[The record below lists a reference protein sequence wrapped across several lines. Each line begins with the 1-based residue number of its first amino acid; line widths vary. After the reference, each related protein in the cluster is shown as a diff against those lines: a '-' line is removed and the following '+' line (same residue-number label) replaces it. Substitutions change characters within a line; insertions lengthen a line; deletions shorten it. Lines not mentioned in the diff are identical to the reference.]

1 MTVRGLVYA
10 EPGAAPA
17 LEEIVLDEP
26 GESEVRVRV
35 SACGVCHTDLHV
47 VESRGW
53 HMRFPIL
60 LGHEAAGVVEAV
72 GGGVSH
78 VAPGDPVVVAWHVPC
93 GECRNCA
100 RGNER
105 RCSNYLR
112 GARKMRRAADGAH
125 LTPVLRTG
133 GFADALVVH
142 AACVVKMPAELP
154 LEQACLLACGFS
166 TGAGA
171 ALWSTPVQPGSSVA
185 VIGCGGVGLAVI
197 QGARLARAER
207 IVAID
212 TVPEKLELAL
222 QLGAT
227 EAVEAGDDVA
237 DIDFAYSAIGAPAGL
252 VAAVRMLAYGG
263 TACLV
268 GVPPSGRTLDLDIEL
283 DLFAKHATIA
293 VTHGGDIVPQQDLP
307 FLANAALEGKLD
319 LQRFVTSTVSLEDV
333 PDALEALHTPSGV
346 RTVAVF

>member
-17 LEEIVLDEP
+17 FEEIVLEEP
-26 GESEVRVRV
+26 GENEVRVRV

-47 VESRGW
+47 VESGGW

-60 LGHEAAGVVEAV
+60 LGHEAAGLVEAV
-72 GGGVSH
+72 GEGVTH
-78 VAPGDPVVVAWHVPC
+78 VAPGDPVVIAWHVPC
-93 GECRNCA
+93 GECRNCR
-100 RGNER
+100 RGDER

-112 GARKMRRAADGAH
+112 GARKMRRAADGAQ
-125 LTPVLRTG
+125 LAPVLRTG

-142 AACVVKMPAELP
+142 AACAVKMPAELP

-227 EAVEAGDDVA
+227 EAVAAGDEVA
-237 DIDFAYSAIGAPAGL
+237 DIDFAFSAIGAPAGL
-252 VAAVRMLAYGG
+252 VGAVRMLAYGG

-268 GVPPSGRTLDLDIEL
+268 GVPPSRRTLDLDIEL

-293 VTHGGDIVPQQDLP
+293 VTHGGDVVPQQDLP
-307 FLANAALEGKLD
+307 FLANAALAGKLD
-319 LQRFVTSTVSLEDV
+319 LERFVTSTIALDDV
-333 PDALEALHTPSGV
+333 PAALEALHTPSGV
-346 RTVAVF
+346 RTVALL